1 MQGFPDY
8 YVFVGT
14 EKEGGKKRSLTRLK
28 CAENRYKQIGNAVA
42 PPVAAALGRCLILA
56 ASGQLDTPD
65 HVIRTVDEDMI
76 EVLTEAKKSGLQFY
90 REELGDVQ
98 TTSIR
103 DAEDGGSSDEEGSV
117 HNDE

>member
-1 MQGFPDY
+1 M
-8 YVFVGT
+8 
-14 EKEGGKKRSLTRLK
+14 
-28 CAENRYKQIGNAVA
+28 A
-42 PPVAAALGRCLILA
+42 PPVAAALGRCLVLA
-56 ASGQLDTPD
+56 ASARLEKTD

-103 DAEDGGSSDEEGSV
+103 DGDDVGSTDDEGSV